1 MGWSGGWRRRLVGL
15 VLGFAG
21 ALAAIA
27 AAGPAR
33 AAHDTLTIGISQF
46 PSNFNPLINSM
57 VAKAYVDGMVLRP
70 FTTFDKDWKRI
81 CMLCTELPTLENGK
95 AVAEDLGDGKK
106 GVALTYTI
114 RPDAKW
120 GDGVPVTT
128 DDVTFTWQVGKHPQ
142 SGVNNGE
149 AFRRITAIDVKDAH
163 TFTLHVNKLTFDYN
177 LINDFQVLP
186 AHLESKAFADPA
198 EYHNRSLYETDTTNP
213 GLYYGPYRITQ
224 VERGQFVV
232 LEPNPTWWGKKPFF
246 KRVVVKAIDATPALE
261 ANLLSGG
268 VDMIAGEVG
277 FTLDA
282 ALAFETRK
290 RPEWTVIYKPGLSF
304 EQLTPNMDNP
314 VLADR
319 RVRQALLY
327 GLNREQL
334 IKQVYQ
340 GKQIVADTMVNP
352 LDWCYDAAARKYP
365 YDPAKAAA
373 LLDEAGWKL
382 RPDGRRAN
390 AAGKTLDLEL
400 MTTAGNRNREV
411 TELVVQQDWKR
422 LGIAVTLRNQ
432 PAKTFFGETV
442 LRHAF
447 PDFALFAWFS
457 APENVPREILNSEM
471 IPTAAN
477 NYGGENSGGYK
488 NPEMD
493 KLLDAIE
500 IELDKTKRGVLW
512 KQFQALFAEDLP
524 MLPLTYR
531 SDPFVLPLWLK
542 GVEPTGHQYPT
553 TLWIENWRAEG

>member
-1 MGWSGGWRRRLVGL
+1 MMMRRHT
-15 VLGFAG
+15 VLTILG
-21 ALAAIA
+21 ALLLALPLLTPAR
-27 AAGPAR
+27 PAR

-70 FTTFDKDWKRI
+70 FTTFDKDWKPI
-81 CMLCTELPTLENGK
+81 CMLCTELPTMQNGLAMPEK
-95 AVAEDLGDGKK
+95 TADGKQ

-120 GDGVPVTT
+120 GDGTPVTT
-128 DDVTFTWQVGKHPQ
+128 DDVLFTWQVGKHPQ

-149 AFRRITAIDVKDAH
+149 AFRRIISIDVKDAH
-163 TFTLHVNKLTFDYN
+163 TFTLHVNKLTYDYN
-177 LINDFQVLP
+177 LINDFQVVP
-186 AHLESKAFADPA
+186 AHLEKQAFADPA

-224 VERGQFVV
+224 VERGQFIV
-232 LEPNPTWWGKKPFF
+232 LEPNPTWWGKKPAF
-246 KRVVVKAIDATPALE
+246 KKVVVKAIEATPALE

-268 VDMIAGEVG
+268 VDMVAGEIG

-290 RPEWTVIYKPGLSF
+290 RTEWNVIYKPGLSF
-304 EQLTPNMDNP
+304 EQLSPNFDNP
-314 VLADR
+314 ILADR

-327 GLNREQL
+327 GLDRQTL
-334 IKQVYQ
+334 IKQVFQ

-352 LDWCYDAAARKYP
+352 LDWCYDPNVKKYP
-365 YDPAKAAA
+365 YDPVKAGK
-373 LLDEAGWKL
+373 LLDEAGWKMGPGGH
-382 RPDGRRAN
+382 RVN
-390 AAGKTLDLEL
+390 AQGKPLSFEV

-411 TELVVQQDWKR
+411 TELVIQQEWKR
-422 LGIAVTLRNQ
+422 LGIDVTLRNQ
-432 PAKTFFGETV
+432 PAKTFFGQTV
-442 LRHAF
+442 LRHAY
-447 PDFALFAWFS
+447 PDFAMFAWFS

-471 IPTAAN
+471 IPSAAN

-493 KLLDAIE
+493 KLMDQIE
-500 IELDKTKRGVLW
+500 TELDKSKRGELW
-512 KQFQALFAEDLP
+512 KKFQALFAEDLP
-524 MLPLTYR
+524 MLPITYR
-531 SDPFVLPLWLK
+531 SDPYVIPKWLK

-553 TLWIENWRAEG
+553 TLWIENWHEG

>member
-1 MGWSGGWRRRLVGL
+1 MVRVRKTILGILGAI
-15 VLGFAG
+15 GFALPI
-21 ALAAIA
+21 LADSS
-27 AAGPAR
+27 PAS

-46 PSNFNPLINSM
+46 PSNFSPIINSM
-57 VAKAYVDGMVLRP
+57 VAKAYVTGMVLRP
-70 FTTFDKDWKRI
+70 FTTYDKDWKPV
-81 CMLCTELPTLENGK
+81 CMLCTELPTMENGK
-95 AVAEDLGDGKK
+95 AVPEKTADGKP

-128 DDVTFTWQVGKHPQ
+128 DDVMFTWQVGKHPQ

-149 AFRRITAIDVKDAH
+149 AFRRITAIDVKDKQ

-177 LINDFQVLP
+177 MINDFQVVP
-186 AHLESKAFADPA
+186 AHLEQKAFAEPA

-224 VERGQFVV
+224 VERGQFIV
-232 LEPNPTWWGKKPFF
+232 LEPNPTWWGKKPAF
-246 KRVVVKAIDATPALE
+246 KKIVVKAVEATPALE

-268 VDMIAGEVG
+268 VDMVAGEVG

-290 RPEWTVIYKPGLSF
+290 RSEWTVIYKPGLSF
-304 EQLTPNMDNP
+304 EQLSPNFDNP
-314 VLADR
+314 ILADK

-327 GLNREQL
+327 GLDRETL
-334 IKQVYQ
+334 IKQVFQ

-352 LDWCYDAAARKYP
+352 LDWCYDPNVKKYP
-365 YDPAKAAA
+365 YDPKKAGE

-382 RPDGRRAN
+382 GADGHRVN
-390 AAGKTLDLEL
+390 AQGKPLSFEI

-411 TELVVQQDWKR
+411 IELVIQQAWKR
-422 LGIAVTLRNQ
+422 LGIDVTLRNQ
-432 PAKTFFGETV
+432 PAKTLFGETV
-442 LRHAF
+442 LKHAY

-457 APENVPREILNSEM
+457 APENVPREILNSTM

-477 NYGGENSGGYK
+477 SYGGENSGGYK

-493 KLLDAIE
+493 KLMDAIE
-500 IELDKTKRGVLW
+500 VELDKTKRGALW
-512 KQFQALFAEDLP
+512 KQFQTLFAEDLP
-524 MLPLTYR
+524 MLPITYR
-531 SDPFVLPLWLK
+531 SDPFVLPTWLK

-553 TLWIENWRAEG
+553 TLWIENWHEG

>member
-1 MGWSGGWRRRLVGL
+1 MGWRRRIGGLLV
-15 VLGFAG
+15 
-21 ALAAIA
+21 ALAVAV
-27 AAGPAR
+27 GGTTLPQTAR

-57 VAKAYVDGMVLRP
+57 VAKAYALGMVVRP
-70 FTTFDKDWKRI
+70 FTTFDKDWKAV
-81 CMLCTELPTLENGK
+81 CMLCTELPTMENGK
-95 AVAEDLGDGKK
+95 AVAETQPDGKP
-106 GVALTYTI
+106 GVAITYTI

-120 GDGVPVTT
+120 GDGTPVTT
-128 DDVTFTWQVGKHPQ
+128 DDVVFTWNVGKDPK

-149 AFRRITAIDVKDAH
+149 AFRRIRAIDVKDAQ

-186 AHLESKAFADPA
+186 AHLEKKAFEDPA
-198 EYHNRSLYETDTTNP
+198 EYKNRSLYETDTTNP

-224 VERGQFVV
+224 VERGQFIVF
-232 LEPNPTWWGKKPFF
+232 EPNPTWWGAKPHFQ
-246 KRVVVKAIDATPALE
+246 KVVIKAVEATPALE

-304 EQLTPNMDNP
+304 EQLSPNLDNP
-314 VLADR
+314 ILADK

-327 GLNREQL
+327 GLDRATL
-334 IKQVYQ
+334 IQQVFQ

-352 LDWCYDAAARKYP
+352 LDWCYDANVKKYP

-373 LLDEAGWKL
+373 LLDEAGWKAGA
-382 RPDGRRAN
+382 DGERLN
-390 AAGKTLDLEL
+390 AAGKPLAIEL

-411 TELVVQQDWKR
+411 TELVVQQAWKR
-422 LGIAVTLRNQ
+422 LGINVTLRNQ
-432 PAKTFFGETV
+432 PARTFFGETV
-442 LRHAF
+442 LKHAF
-447 PDFALFAWFS
+447 PDFAMFAWFS
-457 APENVPREILNSEM
+457 APENVPREILYSDM
-471 IPTAAN
+471 VPTAAN
-477 NYGGENSGGYK
+477 NFSGENSGGYR

-500 IELDKTKRGVLW
+500 VELDKTKRGVLW
-512 KQFQALFAEDLP
+512 KQFQELFAEDLP
-524 MLPLTYR
+524 MLPITYR
-531 SDPFVLPLWLK
+531 SDPFVLPTWLK

-553 TLWIENWRAEG
+553 TLWIENWRAEE